1 MYGERTSIIAIALL
15 LVLVTSGWG
24 ATIDVS
30 GATAVTVNAESSSS
44 RGGDGV
50 HGLVDYTPWRT
61 GNIVCDPDPEY
72 LTAAASTETIAV
84 NYLGGGEG
92 AVFGYSIKFSWD
104 SSVVSTTTDD
114 VDEGNLLS
122 DLGGTFF
129 YAAPGTGDEI
139 VVDCALLG
147 STAGALGPGTLF
159 TINFTGLAFGTSDID
174 IEILEVRDQYNT
186 PLGGFSEDDGLLIV
200 DISVPTIAN
209 VMIHNTTLVHSDDY
223 IKDTDAAQVT
233 ATVLDDDPAFAAS
246 DIVAD
251 LSGLSGGPS
260 VSPDGYDDVTGEAVW
275 NLASVICAPADGTV
289 SVHVNATDA
298 VGNLAVAAS
307 DTIIADNT
315 APTAVTDFDAAPGH
329 QKCDLSWTMG
339 TDLYPAGV
347 VVQRGDNTDDYPL
360 YAAFK
365 GAWPDVDAFYPGSDS
380 LGTDVYNGT
389 GTSTADVVVD
399 RNIYY
404 YQAFCYDIA
413 RNYGPA
419 ATTARDLATNYWL
432 GDVAAEMGVWG
443 HNGLVNDND
452 IDKLGSAYHAAP
464 VGSPENEM
472 DVGPTVHPIFGRLGL
487 PTPDDFVGFE
497 DLMVFAMNYGVVS
510 ARVVPLLSEAVEGQL
525 ALSLEEISSDAG
537 GTVELALRL
546 EGNTGEVKGVSAVLE
561 LEGME
566 LVSARLSDE
575 ISTPLARIFL
585 WHGAD
590 QIDITILGT
599 GVSIGGSGEVARLMF
614 QATTEDYGVDFASAS
629 LRGVDNERMDARL
642 EGYESGGDI
651 PTVFHLVQNSPN
663 PFNPV
668 TTIAFRVPHESR
680 VAVRVYD
687 VSGRVVRTLVDGIR
701 EPGRHAAV
709 WDGRNDHGE
718 SCGSGVYFCVM
729 ETAEYSGSHKMVL
742 LK

>member
-1 MYGERTSIIAIALL
+1 MHGNPTSIIAVALL
-15 LVLVTSGWG
+15 LVLVTSAWG
-24 ATIDVS
+24 ATISVS
-30 GATAVTVNAESSSS
+30 GENP
-44 RGGDGV
+44 RI
-50 HGLVDYTPWRT
+50 
-61 GNIVCDPDPEY
+61 GNIVCDPDTAY
-72 LTAAASTETIAV
+72 LTAAAVTETIAV

-122 DLGGTFF
+122 D
-129 YAAPGTGDEI
+129 GDEI
-139 VVDCALLG
+139 IVDCALLG

-200 DISVPTIAN
+200 DVSVPTIAN
-209 VMIHNTTLVHSDDY
+209 VMIHNNTLVDTDDY
-223 IKDTDAAQVT
+223 IKNTDAVQLT
-233 ATVLDDDPAFAAS
+233 ATVLDDDPSLGAS
-246 DIVAD
+246 DITAD
-251 LSGLSGGPS
+251 LSGLGGDASATPE
-260 VSPDGYDDVTGEAVW
+260 GYDDVTGETVW
-275 NLASVICAPADGTV
+275 NVASASCSPADGMV

-298 VGNLAVAAS
+298 IGNLAVAAS

-329 QKCDLSWTMG
+329 EKCDLSWTMG
-339 TDLYPAGV
+339 TDLYPSGV
-347 VVQRGDNTDDYPL
+347 VVQRGDNTGDYPL
-360 YAAFK
+360 YAMFK
-365 GAWPDVDAFYPGSDS
+365 GAWPNVDAFYPGSELS
-380 LGTDVYNGT
+380 GTDVYNGT
-389 GTSTADVVVD
+389 GTSTTDVVVD

-413 RNYGPA
+413 RNYGTA

-443 HNGLVNDND
+443 YNGLVNDND

-464 VGSPENEM
+464 AGSPENEM

-510 ARVVPLLSEAVEGQL
+510 ARVVPLLSEPVEGQL
-525 ALSLEEISSDAG
+525 ALSLEEISSGVG
-537 GTVELALRL
+537 GTIEFALRL

-561 LEGME
+561 LEGMK

-575 ISTPLARIFL
+575 MSTPLARTFL

-599 GVSIGGSGEVARLMF
+599 DVSIGGSGEMARLTF
-614 QATTEDYGVDFASAS
+614 QATAEDYGVDFASAS
-629 LRGVDNERMDARL
+629 LRGVDNEQMDARL

-651 PTVFHLVQNSPN
+651 PTVFRLVQNSPN

-687 VSGRVVRTLVDGIR
+687 VSGRVVRTLVDSIK

-709 WDGRNDHGE
+709 WDGRNDQGQ

-729 ETAEYSGSHKMVL
+729 ETPEYSGSHKMVL